1 MDFRKSF
8 LDKTKLLFTQRKHYN
23 VVYIIDYM
31 HRYLIHILLTLAFF
45 FSAAHARRLEPGSDD
60 HDRYLKACEHYEKG
74 NYEEAR
80 NILYEMLRDHD
91 NDPYLNY
98 ILGMSFAKM
107 GGVHNRNYA
116 RKYLKQ
122 AVRLEEDS
130 LNWRYELGVLLIESE
145 MEAAAEE
152 QFQELVKRDSSYVQA
167 YYYIMD
173 ICIDRFCHNGNR
185 SKLAQGYRTAL
196 VCRSR
201 YPDDDVIAY
210 KKALVEMLFKSYNEA
225 AETLSRIDSPDTLQT
240 EITLLH
246 AYLNYELRDF
256 DQSFK
261 LFSKALSDLSEEDVK
276 GYRDITLLLTNQQ
289 IREYE
294 ALPENRKAQF
304 EDEFWAGL
312 DPDLT
317 TEVNEKIV
325 EHFARVYFAEIMFAR
340 PEADVHGWEMDQGRL
355 YIRYGPPASAEWHLP
370 DDNDPM
376 LNCRWNW
383 VYFFDGRPVELEF
396 LNIFGGDNYQLAP
409 MNYGGDVK
417 IADDLVNEIPNVIT
431 FTDDKNLINSIFS
444 HFIYKRPEGESM
456 LDLFVATPY
465 DQFVY
470 EPVEGHA
477 VCSVQYRTAIMD
489 LEGTILE
496 RKSSNQQIVI
506 SPTLSKN
513 PDFYNF
519 ATISMKSPPDS
530 LNIACAIEQKS
541 AQRVNVYKRPLRIYD
556 FKDSGFHMSSLILA
570 SKVDKKEK
578 NSPFNRRDI
587 KLIPNFTNTYKVNDT
602 VIVYYEIYD
611 LPLNIRGR
619 THYRMTYTIQEQEIP
634 RNIFGMIASVMSS
647 DQKTGITHTA
657 DRGDILTERYEPL
670 KIDISSLEPGLY
682 EFTLTIEELV
692 LGKTLTR
699 KARFSVV
706 EESG

>member
-1 MDFRKSF
+1 LPFYS
-8 LDKTKLLFTQRKHYN
+8 TKAGFCGIYYRLMYRHLIYMLIALALL
-23 VVYIIDYM
+23 
-31 HRYLIHILLTLAFF
+31 LSTLQ
-45 FSAAHARRLEPGSDD
+45 ARRLEPGSDD
-60 HDRYLKACEHYEKG
+60 HDRYLTACEHYKKG
-74 NYEEAR
+74 DYEEAR

-91 NDPYLNY
+91 NDPYLNH

-130 LNWRYELGVLLIESE
+130 LDWRYDLGLLLLESD

-152 QFQELVKRDSSYVQA
+152 QFQELVKRDSNYVRA
-167 YYYIMD
+167 YYHIMD
-173 ICIDRFCHNGNR
+173 ICIERFCHNGNR

-196 VCRSR
+196 VSQGR
-201 YPDDDVIAY
+201 YPGDDVIAY
-210 KKALVEMLFKSYNEA
+210 KKALIEMLFKSDNQA
-225 AETLSRIDSPDTLQT
+225 VKTISPPHRPDTLQT
-240 EITLLH
+240 EIRLLD
-246 AYLNYELRDF
+246 AYLKYRLRDF
-256 DQSFK
+256 DQSYA
-261 LFSKALSDLSEEDVK
+261 LFSSALSDLSEDESS

-289 IREYE
+289 KREYE
-294 ALPENRKAQF
+294 ELPESQKAQF
-304 EDEFWAGL
+304 EDNFWAGL

-317 TEVNEKIV
+317 TRVNEKIV

-340 PEADVHGWEMDQGRL
+340 PEADVHGWEMDQGKL
-355 YIRYGPPASAEWHLP
+355 YIRYGQPLSAKWYLP
-370 DDNDPM
+370 DDNDP
-376 LNCRWNW
+376 LLSCRWSW
-383 VYFFDGRPVELEF
+383 VYMFDGRPVELEF

-417 IADDLVNEIPNVIT
+417 IADDLVNEIPNVAT
-431 FTDDKNLINSIFS
+431 FAQSSNLINSIFS
-444 HFIYKRPEGESM
+444 YFIYKGPEGESM

-477 VCSVQYRTAIMD
+477 VCSVEYRTALID
-489 LEGTILE
+489 LEGAILD
-496 RKSSNQQIVI
+496 RKTAGQQIVI

-519 ATISMKSPPDS
+519 ATISMKAPADS

-541 AQRVNVYKRPLRIYD
+541 AQRVNVYERPLRIYD
-556 FKDSGFHMSSLILA
+556 FRDSGFHMSSLILA
-570 SKVDKKEK
+570 SKVGEKEK
-578 NSPFNRRDI
+578 DSLFNRRDI
-587 KLIPNFTNTYKVNDT
+587 KLIPNFTNTYRTDDT
-602 VIVYYEIYD
+602 LIVYYEIYD

-619 THYRMTYTIQEQEIP
+619 SHYRMTYTIQEQDIP
-634 RNIFGMIASVMSS
+634 GNIFGMLASVLSS
-647 DQKTGITHTA
+647 KQKTGITHTA
-657 DRGDILTERYEPL
+657 DRGDIRTDRFEPL

-682 EFTLTIEELV
+682 EFTLTIEEFV

-699 KARFSVV
+699 SARFSVV
-706 EESG
+706 DESG